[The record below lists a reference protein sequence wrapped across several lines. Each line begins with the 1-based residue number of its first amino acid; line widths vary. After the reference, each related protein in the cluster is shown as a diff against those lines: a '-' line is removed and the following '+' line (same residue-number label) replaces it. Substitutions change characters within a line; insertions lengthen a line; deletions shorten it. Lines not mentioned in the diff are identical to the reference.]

1 MQYTA
6 EPLQVK
12 QFELQ
17 PQHVWF
23 ELAPYCPG
31 GHGLTQVL
39 ELVKYPVLPPEVL
52 QALQYVEL
60 LQVKHLEGQATQVI
74 PET

>member
-1 MQYTA
+1 M
-6 EPLQVK
+6 
-12 QFELQ
+12 
-17 PQHVWF
+17 
-23 ELAPYCPG
+23 
-31 GHGLTQVL
+31 L